1 MAARGGT
8 LRIVAGELRSRR
20 IRIPAQIRPTTDR
33 VRAAIFDALGAAP
46 LARVLDC
53 FAGSGGLG
61 LEALSRGA
69 GHARFIE
76 KSPRAATVIRA
87 NLSTL
92 ALSDVGEV
100 VVADALR
107 TDLAAGGPFGLVLAD
122 PPYAQAPWP
131 DLFSRLSRDGVLQ
144 PGAMIVA
151 EYSVRTSTPDAPHGW
166 TLWKTRIHGD
176 TAFTIFRV
184 LDSAGAQR

>member
-8 LRIVAGELRSRR
+8 LRIVAGELRSRH

-46 LARVLDC
+46 PARVLDC

-69 GHARFIE
+69 GYVRFIE
-76 KSPRAATVIRA
+76 KSARAAAVIRA

-92 ALSDVGEV
+92 ALSEFGEV

-131 DLFSRLSRDGVLQ
+131 DLFARLSRDGVLQ
-144 PGAMIVA
+144 PGALVVA
-151 EYSVRTSTPDAPHGW
+151 EHSVRTSTPEAPLGW

-176 TAFTIFRV
+176 TAFTIFHV
-184 LDSAGAQR
+184 LDSTGAQR